1 MAVKKATITI
11 LMDNTA
17 AVPSLTAEHGLSM
30 WIEIGNRRILWDAG
44 QSDAV
49 FENARRLG
57 IDLSKADTVALS
69 HGHYDHTGGLAKA
82 LTLMPTATLYLHA
95 RAMDAKYSLK
105 NGQSRPVGMSH
116 QSQWAVLEK
125 DIAGSVVFVTP
136 KTELA
141 DGLTLTGPVP
151 RRTPYEDTGGLF
163 YKDPEGTVAD
173 DLPDDQS
180 LFFECSKGIVVV
192 LGCAHS
198 GVVNILNAVADW
210 TGSPSI
216 YAVLGGMHLIRAD
229 SKRIEETLNAFK
241 RFDVQ
246 KIAPLH
252 CTGTEAMR
260 QLKEVFG
267 DRCLLLGA
275 GSSLC
280 F

>member
-1 MAVKKATITI
+1 MAVTMNITI

-30 WIEIGNRRILWDAG
+30 WLEIADRRILWDTG

-57 IDLSKADTVALS
+57 IDLSKADTIALS

-82 LTLMPTATLYLHA
+82 LALMPKATLYLHA
-95 RAMDAKYSLK
+95 KAMDAKYSLK
-105 NGQSRPVGMSH
+105 TGTSRPVGMSR
-116 QSQWAVLEK
+116 QSQLAVLEK
-125 DIAGSVVFVTP
+125 DIAGSVVFVTQ

-163 YKDPEGTVAD
+163 YIDPAGAVAD

-210 TGSPSI
+210 TNSPQI
-216 YAVLGGMHLIRAD
+216 YAVLGGMHLVCAD
-229 SKRIEETLNAFK
+229 SKRIEETIKAFK
-241 RFDVQ
+241 HYDIQ

-252 CTGTEAMR
+252 CTGPEAMR

-267 DRCLLLGA
+267 DRCLFLGA
-275 GSSLC
+275 GSRLC